1 MSCSKFYRCGLKMDV
16 VLAFTEA
23 AVKSVGDCVGFFHVA
38 QTHWQHLGYDLP
50 KVLSS
55 L

>member
-1 MSCSKFYRCGLKMDV
+1 MSCSKFHRHGLKMDV
-16 VLAFTEA
+16 VLAFMEA
-23 AVKSVGDCVGFFHVA
+23 AVKSVGDCVGFFPVA
-38 QTHWQHLGYDLP
+38 QNHWPHLGYDLL